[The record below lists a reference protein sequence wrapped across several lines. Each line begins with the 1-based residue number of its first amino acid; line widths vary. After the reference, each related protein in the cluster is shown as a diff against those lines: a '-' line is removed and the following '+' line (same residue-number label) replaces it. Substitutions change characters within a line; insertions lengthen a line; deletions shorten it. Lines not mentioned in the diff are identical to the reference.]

1 MKVYGRK
8 HYNSRVHKLA
18 TLFIMTAGSANAR
31 QFPTMFI
38 VNGGVPF
45 LLAYLAFLGVVA
57 FPIMHLE
64 SNLAQFAGDGNFGVF
79 STVPLFIGVG
89 YTMSLYAIVH
99 MVADSVPVSDQLYYL
114 FDSLRQAGG
123 NECRNGVLLASN
135 RTCYVPRHTFSLC
148 RTTRAQLAQAFRRQ
162 SLNQGMPVVESGSKG
177 AHVVLV
183 PPEVYRHDMA
193 GCLPGVYNY
202 LQPYQP
208 LRHANW
214 LEGSSSALSE
224 IQAQPLLSLAAV
236 WMVVFALT
244 HRRFNKVKWVL
255 YVMVCIHVAT
265 TLLLLVRG
273 ATLPGAMSGLG
284 TMFYTDWSYAVNFEM
299 WSNALYVSL
308 ESVGVTG
315 SIYLGIVR
323 FNNFKNVY
331 QRDMYF
337 VLVADTATEVL
348 RTAITFMFL
357 GHLSSTVG
365 IDVRMLLGIESRV
378 VVGILPQAMS
388 VVPYQELWGQVHALW
403 LLSTM
408 LPKVLIVPDIVI
420 EVLTPAQ
427 PFILLNRTLIY
438 FFLCVSFLM
447 TSAVVCS
454 PGGANVAAI
463 IAHNHDQNLRFVV
476 LFLESIVLLQFY
488 VPLPTWVPLNWELA
502 MYYRKTLV
510 VEGFDSNAVK
520 NPEARPPVKASRQP
534 PRKSSKRGRNKSSSS
549 AKSSTEIMASD
560 FVVASDRAYAGPGT
574 DTLLRARKAGADGR
588 VQNGVP
594 SQSGTLHVTR
604 RPSSVRRSA
613 SRERLEEEEL
623 QHGKPPVAMPL
634 ASEASDPQE
643 ARAFPL
649 APVIPSS
656 ALSFKESSQVPGV
669 AITPSPELPE
679 KFRPEASNISKEVIA
694 MQLNSTHFSLVAK
707 C

>member
-1 MKVYGRK
+1 MSSSDDEHEVYGRENYK
-8 HYNSRVHKLA
+8 SRAHKLA

-79 STVPLFIGVG
+79 SAVPLFIGVG

-99 MVADSVPVSDQLYYL
+99 MVADSVPVSDQLHYL

-123 NECRNGVLLASN
+123 NECRNGLLLASN
-135 RTCYVPRHTFSLC
+135 RTCYVPRHTLSLC
-148 RTTRAQLAQAFRRQ
+148 RTTRAQLAEAFRRH
-162 SLNQGMPVVESGSKG
+162 SLNQGIPVVESGSKG

-183 PPEVYRHDMA
+183 PPEIFRHDMA

-208 LRHANW
+208 RRHANW
-214 LEGSSSALSE
+214 LEESSSALSE

-236 WMVVFALT
+236 WMVVFALA
-244 HRRFNKVKWVL
+244 HQRFNRVKWVL
-255 YVMVCIHVAT
+255 YGMVCIHVAT

-284 TMFYTDWSYAVNFEM
+284 TMFYSDWSYAVNLEM

-331 QRDMYF
+331 QRDVYF

-348 RTAITFMFL
+348 RTAIAFMFL
-357 GHLSSTVG
+357 GHLASTVG
-365 IDVRMLLGIESRV
+365 IDVRMLVGIESGV

-408 LPKVLIVPDIVI
+408 LPKFLIVPDIII

-438 FFLCVSFLM
+438 FFLCVSILM
-447 TSAVVCS
+447 TSAFVCS

-476 LFLESIVLLQFY
+476 LFLESVALLQFY
-488 VPLPTWVPLNWELA
+488 GARRIDIACRMMTGRECSEFVKVCLASIIPVVIIILFLAKIASKLWEGSNFPIWIYAVITWFWLVQLSFIPVFVVVLLNDQNLTFENLLVPLPTWVPLNWEQA

-520 NPEARPPVKASRQP
+520 NPEARP
-534 PRKSSKRGRNKSSSS
+534 
-549 AKSSTEIMASD
+549 
-560 FVVASDRAYAGPGT
+560 
-574 DTLLRARKAGADGR
+574 R
-588 VQNGVP
+588 VQ
-594 SQSGTLHVTR
+594 
-604 RPSSVRRSA
+604 
-613 SRERLEEEEL
+613 
-623 QHGKPPVAMPL
+623 
-634 ASEASDPQE
+634 
-643 ARAFPL
+643 FC
-649 APVIPSS
+649 
-656 ALSFKESSQVPGV
+656 
-669 AITPSPELPE
+669 
-679 KFRPEASNISKEVIA
+679 
-694 MQLNSTHFSLVAK
+694 MQLL
-707 C
+707 